1 MAQIGSSGD
10 CFRLPHDSG
19 TITKVSEN
27 DRMSGLGEHPWQGE
41 IAQTK
46 GVGHHHDQR

>member
-10 CFRLPHDSG
+10 CFRLPHGSG